1 MAAKAKPKKGTALTS
16 IQRRADLDVGY
27 PLGTGAKRR
36 IVTKPPI
43 GKKYGSKQQ
52 KDREDQQNRLRNE

>member
-1 MAAKAKPKKGTALTS
+1 MAAKKKTGTALTS

-27 PLGTGAKRR
+27 PLRDPKTGKTR